1 MMHSIKLRQGLQT
14 TSIVCFALLCS
25 QAESSAPLTPIH
37 RSQQAIMMRGN
48 RRIIQ
53 QARSEDALFYDS
65 LIEAVEQEDLAAI
78 MRHAQEPHI
87 HSTVFE
93 ALQHAVYKNNLEAI
107 RILVNFPGVTFIE
120 TTAALHSAA
129 RTQNTRLITF
139 LCSLAIEKRP
149 LVADVIKHELV
160 EIGYSYLF
168 SCIVTNF
175 PHIYELSL
183 EQAITSELWEAAVR
197 WIRQG
202 AQETTTGYNL
212 ETQRKVLIQAIKES
226 AWDVVAELVANGISL
241 ENLPE
246 QETRIVRMWQ
256 SNGAVPQA
264 QGENTFAIPG
274 LELTDV

>member
-1 MMHSIKLRQGLQT
+1 
-14 TSIVCFALLCS
+14 
-25 QAESSAPLTPIH
+25 
-37 RSQQAIMMRGN
+37 
-48 RRIIQ
+48 
-53 QARSEDALFYDS
+53 
-65 LIEAVEQEDLAAI
+65 

-87 HSTVFE
+87 HGTIFE
-93 ALQHAVYKNNLEAI
+93 ALQHAVYKNNLQVI

-120 TTAALHSAA
+120 TTAALYSAA
-129 RTQNTRLITF
+129 RTQNTSLIAF

-149 LVADVIKHELV
+149 LVTNIIKHELV
-160 EIGYSYLF
+160 ETGYSYL
-168 SCIVTNF
+168 SSYIDENF
-175 PHIYELSL
+175 PYICELSL

-226 AWDVVAELVANGISL
+226 AWDVVTQLVANGISL

-246 QETRIVRMWQ
+246 QETRIVRIWQ

-264 QGENTFAIPG
+264 QGDSTLAIAG
-274 LELTDV
+274 LELL